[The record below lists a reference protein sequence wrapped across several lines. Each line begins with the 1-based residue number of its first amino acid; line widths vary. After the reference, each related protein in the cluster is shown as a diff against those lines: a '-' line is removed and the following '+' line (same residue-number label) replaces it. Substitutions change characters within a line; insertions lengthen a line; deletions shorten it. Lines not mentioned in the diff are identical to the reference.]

1 MNLELLAKFQQI
13 YKDLDLFPLVEAED
27 IQKFRVDYGIEV
39 KVRLRR
45 EIEASEKNG
54 KFIFAGHRGCGKST
68 LLKRLANEMADQ
80 HHVVFFSIANLI
92 EMTAVTHTNIL
103 YAIAL
108 LMLSHA
114 KDLGISVAE
123 DISETILGWNT
134 TVHKQS
140 KSEETKG
147 GVGFD
152 LKFLELFSAK
162 LQQEKSFRDGIE
174 TTFAKKISDLVGK
187 IDRLAATIQIKTKK
201 PVIVIID
208 DLDKLDLPLVE
219 AIYRNNIKALF
230 SPQIRIVFT
239 IPVSAIQEPQVMG
252 VLNSEGVVRPH
263 LFPVAKF
270 FAKSDRHN
278 PEVEPI
284 AKNLNIFLQVLEKR
298 IPEGLIEPQTARAMV
313 LKSGGVMRELVRIA
327 RECCT
332 ECMVQIEIEPDREDI
347 VIDQEILNAA
357 LQNLRHDF
365 TRQIGSSLY
374 DLLVEIYNT
383 SEVEDSSNEG
393 FVKLLHGL
401 MVLEYEN
408 ASLWYGVHPIVVDLL
423 KQKELIKA

>member
-1 MNLELLAKFQQI
+1 MDLELLAKFQQI
-13 YKDLDLFPLVEAED
+13 YKDLDLFPLVEDED
-27 IQKFRVDYGIEV
+27 IQKFRVDYGLEV

-80 HHVVFFSIANLI
+80 HYVVFFSIANLI

-114 KDLGISVAE
+114 KKLGIDVAS
-123 DISETILGWNT
+123 DIQETVLGWNIT
-134 TVHKQS
+134 TRKQT
-140 KSEETKG
+140 KGEETTG
-147 GVGFD
+147 ELGFEVE
-152 LKFLELFSAK
+152 FLELFTAK
-162 LQQEKSFRDGIE
+162 LQREKSFRDELE
-174 TTFAKKISDLVGK
+174 TTFIKKISDLVSK
-187 IDRLAATIQIKTKK
+187 IDRLAAAIQIKTKK

-219 AIYRNNIKALF
+219 DIYRNNVKALF
-230 SPQIRIVFT
+230 SPQIRIVLT
-239 IPVSAIQEPQVMG
+239 IPIAAVQDPQIMG
-252 VLNSEGVVRPH
+252 ALNSEGVVRPH

-270 FAKSDRHN
+270 FAKGDRHN
-278 PEVEPI
+278 LEVEPI
-284 AKNLNIFLQVLEKR
+284 AKNLNVFLKVLERR

-332 ECMVQIEIEPDREDI
+332 ECMVQIEIEPDRDDI
-347 VIDQEILNAA
+347 AINGEILSTA

-374 DLLVEIYNT
+374 DLLVEIYDT
-383 SEVEDSSNEG
+383 ADVQDSSNEG

-408 ASLWYGVHPIVVDLL
+408 ASLWYDVHPIVVDLL
-423 KQKELIKA
+423 KQKKLIEA

>member
-1 MNLELLAKFQQI
+1 MEKFQRV
-13 YKDLDLFPLVEAED
+13 YKDLDLFPLVEQDD
-27 IQKFRVDYGIEV
+27 IDKFRVDYGLGV
-39 KVRLRR
+39 KIRLRL

-68 LLKRLANEMADQ
+68 LLKRLAIEMADK
-80 HHVVFFSIANLI
+80 HYVVFFSIANLI

-114 KDLGISVAE
+114 KNLRIDVAE

-140 KSEETKG
+140 KGEETKG

-152 LKFLELFSAK
+152 LKFLEVFSVK

-174 TTFAKKISDLVGK
+174 ITFAKKISDLVGK
-187 IDRLAATIQIKTKK
+187 IDRLAAGIQIKTKK
-201 PVIVIID
+201 PVLVVID

-219 AIYRNNIKALF
+219 AIYRDNIKALF
-230 SPQIRIVFT
+230 SPQIRILFT
-239 IPVSAIQEPQVMG
+239 IPVSAIQDPQVMG
-252 VLNSEGVVRPH
+252 AVTSEVVAPH
-263 LFPVAKF
+263 FFPVAKF
-270 FAKSDRHN
+270 FPKNDRHN
-278 PEVEPI
+278 SEIEPI
-284 AKNLNIFLQVLEKR
+284 AETLNIFLKVLEKR
-298 IPEGLIEPQTARAMV
+298 IPEGLIETQTARAMV

-327 RECCT
+327 RECCI
-332 ECMVQIEIEPDREDI
+332 ECMVLIESEPEREDV
-347 VIDQEILNAA
+347 VIDRKILDTA

-365 TRQIGSSLY
+365 TRQIGSKLY
-374 DLLVEIYNT
+374 DLLVQVYET
-383 SEVEDSSNEG
+383 SDTEDSSDKG
-393 FVKLLHGL
+393 FVQLLHGL

-408 ASLWYGVHPIVVDLL
+408 AALWYDVHPIVVDLL
-423 KQKELIKA
+423 KQKKLIEA